1 MSVRPFKVDIPQQ
14 KLDWISRRLRD
25 AQWPTEHD
33 NPDPWAYGASI
44 PEMRGLVD
52 YWLNQ
57 YDWRARE
64 EAMNRFPHFLASVE
78 LDGVPYDVHFIHA
91 GGKGPNPKTAMI
103 MHGWPGSFVEFLDC
117 IERLA
122 DPAKFGGKAE
132 EALNVV
138 IPSLIGFAFSSK
150 PRRPIG
156 PRTMARVFDK
166 MMREELGY
174 AAYIAQ
180 GGDWGSSVSGW
191 LGYEGEGCVAVHLNF
206 AHGWTNP
213 SAVPE
218 TPEEIESMQKLGA
231 TWRVE
236 GGYMYIQ
243 GTKPVSLD
251 HAFADS
257 PLGVAAWLV
266 EKFRSWSQLE
276 NGDLWSVYTRE
287 QILDNIMVYLANNT
301 FGTAAWIYR
310 GVHDEPVPP
319 GARVT
324 RPVAFADFPGEGARF
339 PRSWVEKS
347 YNIVRWRQ
355 MPSGGHFAAMEQPE
369 IFCRDLL
376 AYAREV
382 DTILQQ

>member
-64 EAMNRFPHFLASVE
+64 EAMNRFPHFLASVAV
-78 LDGVPYDVHFIHA
+78 DGAPYDVHFIHVK
-91 GGKGPNPKTAMI
+91 GSGPNPKTAII

-117 IERLA
+117 IERLT

-132 EALNVV
+132 DALNVV

-213 SAVPE
+213 SAVPQ
-218 TPEEIESMQKLGA
+218 TP
-231 TWRVE
+231 
-236 GGYMYIQ
+236 
-243 GTKPVSLD
+243 
-251 HAFADS
+251 
-257 PLGVAAWLV
+257 
-266 EKFRSWSQLE
+266 
-276 NGDLWSVYTRE
+276 
-287 QILDNIMVYLANNT
+287 
-301 FGTAAWIYR
+301 
-310 GVHDEPVPP
+310 
-319 GARVT
+319 
-324 RPVAFADFPGEGARF
+324 
-339 PRSWVEKS
+339 
-347 YNIVRWRQ
+347 
-355 MPSGGHFAAMEQPE
+355 
-369 IFCRDLL
+369 
-376 AYAREV
+376 
-382 DTILQQ
+382 

>member
-1 MSVRPFKVDIPQQ
+1 MSVRPFKVDIPQS
-14 KLDWISRRLRD
+14 KLDWIKSRLKD
-25 AQWPTEHD
+25 AQWPTDHD

-44 PEMRGLVD
+44 PEMRNLVE
-52 YWLNQ
+52 YWLTK

-64 EAMNRFPHFLASVE
+64 ARMNQFPHFIASIEV
-78 LDGVPYDVHFIHA
+78 DGNPYDVHFIHVK
-91 GGKGPNPKTAMI
+91 GKGPNPKTAII

-117 IERLA
+117 IERLT

-132 EALNVV
+132 DSLNVV
-138 IPSLIGFAFSSK
+138 IPSLIGFGFSSK
-150 PRRPIG
+150 PKRPIG
-156 PRTMARVFDK
+156 PRTIAKVFDK

-174 AAYIAQ
+174 AEYITQ

-206 AHGWTNP
+206 AFGWTNP
-213 SAVPE
+213 AAVPE

-231 TWRVE
+231 KWQVE

-266 EKFRSWSQLE
+266 EKFRSWSQL
-276 NGDLWSVYTRE
+276 NDGDLWSVYTRDE
-287 QILDNIMVYLANNT
+287 ILDNIMVYLANNT

-310 GVHDEPVPP
+310 GVYDEPVPA

-324 RPVAFADFPGEGARF
+324 KPVGFADFPGEGARF
-339 PRSWVEKS
+339 PRSLVEKS
-347 YNIVRWRQ
+347 YNIVRWTE
-355 MPSGGHFAAMEQPE
+355 MPKGGHFAPMEQPE
-369 IFCRDLL
+369 IFCNELL

-382 DTILQQ
+382 DGYLK

>member
-1 MSVRPFKVDIPQQ
+1 MTVRPFKVDIPQA
-14 KLDWISRRLRD
+14 KLDWIKSRLRD

-44 PEMRGLVD
+44 PEMRSLVD
-52 YWLNQ
+52 YWINK

-78 LDGVPYDVHFIHA
+78 ADGNPYDVHFVHLQ
-91 GGKGPNPKTAMI
+91 GKGPNPKTAII

-117 IERLA
+117 IERLT

-132 EALNVV
+132 DSLNVV
-138 IPSLIGFAFSSK
+138 IPSLIGFGFSSK
-150 PRRPIG
+150 PKRPIG
-156 PRTMARVFDK
+156 PRTIARVFDK
-166 MMREELGY
+166 MMREDLGY
-174 AAYIAQ
+174 SEYIAQ

-191 LGYEGEGCVAVHLNF
+191 LGYEGQGCTAVHLNF
-206 AHGWTNP
+206 AYGWTNP
-213 SAVPE
+213 SAMPE
-218 TPEEIESMQKLGA
+218 TPE
-231 TWRVE
+231 VE

-276 NGDLWSVYTRE
+276 CGDLWSVYTRDE
-287 QILDNIMVYLANNT
+287 ILDNIMVYLANNT

-310 GVHDEPVPP
+310 GVYDEPVPA

-324 RPVAFADFPGEGARF
+324 KPVGFADFPGEGARF
-339 PRSWVEKS
+339 PRSLVE
-347 YNIVRWRQ
+347 
-355 MPSGGHFAAMEQPE
+355 
-369 IFCRDLL
+369 
-376 AYAREV
+376 
-382 DTILQQ
+382 

>member
-1 MSVRPFKVDIPQQ
+1 MSVRPFKVHIPQQ
-14 KLDWISRRLRD
+14 KLDWIWRRLRD

-33 NPDPWAYGASI
+33 HPDPWAYGASI

-52 YWLNQ
+52 YWLHE

-78 LDGVPYDVHFIHA
+78 LDGTPYDVHFIHA
-91 GGKGPNPKTAMI
+91 RGKGPNPKTAI
-103 MHGWPGSFVEFLDC
+103 VMHGWPGSFVEFLDC
-117 IERLA
+117 IERLT

-132 EALNVV
+132 DSLNVV

-156 PRTMARVFDK
+156 PRTMARVFDR

-191 LGYEGEGCVAVHLNF
+191 LGYEGEGCVALHLNF
-206 AHGWTNP
+206 AHGWTDP
-213 SAVPE
+213 SAVPG
-218 TPEEIESMQKLGA
+218 TSEEIEAMQRLRAK
-231 TWRVE
+231 WQVE

-266 EKFRSWSQLE
+266 EKFRAWSQLE
-276 NGDLWSVYTRE
+276 NGDLWSVYTRDE
-287 QILDNIMVYLANNT
+287 ILDNIMVYLANNT

-310 GVHDEPVPP
+310 GVYDEPVPP

-339 PRSWVEKS
+339 PQSWVEKS
-347 YNIVRWRQ
+347 YNIVRWTE

-376 AYAREV
+376 AYAREL
-382 DTILQQ
+382 DTILRQ

>member
-1 MSVRPFKVDIPQQ
+1 MSVRPFKVDIPQS
-14 KLDWISRRLRD
+14 KLDWIKSRLKD
-25 AQWPTEHD
+25 AQWPTDHD

-44 PEMRGLVD
+44 PEMRNLVE
-52 YWLNQ
+52 YWLTK
-57 YDWRARE
+57 YEWRARE
-64 EAMNRFPHFLASVE
+64 ARMNQFPHFIASVAV
-78 LDGVPYDVHFIHA
+78 DGNPYDVHFIHVK
-91 GGKGPNPKTAMI
+91 GKGPNPKTAII

-117 IERLA
+117 IERLT
-122 DPAKFGGKAE
+122 DPAKFGGNAE
-132 EALNVV
+132 DSLNVV
-138 IPSLIGFAFSSK
+138 IPSLIGFGFSSK
-150 PRRPIG
+150 PKRPIG
-156 PRTMARVFDK
+156 PRTIAKVFDK

-174 AAYIAQ
+174 AEYITQ

-206 AHGWTNP
+206 AFGWTNP
-213 SAVPE
+213 AAVPE

-231 TWRVE
+231 KWQVE

-266 EKFRSWSQLE
+266 EKFRSWSQL
-276 NGDLWSVYTRE
+276 NDGDLWSVYTRDE
-287 QILDNIMVYLANNT
+287 ILDNIMVYLANNT

-310 GVHDEPVPP
+310 GVYDEPVPA

-324 RPVAFADFPGEGARF
+324 KPVGFADFPGEGARF
-339 PRSWVEKS
+339 PRSLVEKS
-347 YNIVRWRQ
+347 YNIVRWTE
-355 MPSGGHFAAMEQPE
+355 MPKGGHFAPMEQPE
-369 IFCRDLL
+369 IFCNELL

-382 DTILQQ
+382 DGYLK